1 MFDQSYWASEPILWV
16 LHACRTRPTSE
27 ASFAKQ
33 LLIVKTH
40 IDKGKDTCNLKTIL
54 AKDIIRDTYARIVTL
69 SYVQLILHH
78 LKWSRL
84 TSEVIEVIEVNYVED
99 QNLFINVRPSKM
111 HPFIIFDTRNSA
123 YCLTASKATEAS
135 FT

>member
-1 MFDQSYWASEPILWV
+1 MNY
-16 LHACRTRPTSE
+16 RT
-27 ASFAKQ
+27 AIAK
-33 LLIVKTH
+33 LVAVR
-40 IDKGKDTCNLKTIL
+40 N
-54 AKDIIRDTYARIVTL
+54 IIRDTYARIVTL

-99 QNLFINVRPSKM
+99 QNLFIIVRPSKM

-123 YCLTASKATEAS
+123 YCLTAFEATEAG